1 MNKDTVLFGLM
12 MAVLAVGGGYHYYQ
26 SAHSKP
32 NPDAVATAKSLLG
45 KGAAPKAAPAPVAGH
60 STADPAAAR
69 ADALKKQADS
79 VRAARASVES
89 ALSGL
94 KVSSILLGDPAVVI
108 ISKQDYGVGDPLPL
122 PGNPPKTLKITG
134 INEDGVTLVAD
145 GQSYHLAAPAAPD
158 LAASRK
164 K

>member
-26 SAHSKP
+26 AAHTRP
-32 NPDAVATAKSLLG
+32 NPDAVATAKSVLTQG
-45 KGAAPKAAPAPVAGH
+45 IPPKAAPAPVAGH
-60 STADPAAAR
+60 PAVAPAATG
-69 ADALKKQADS
+69 ADALKKQADA
-79 VRAARASVES
+79 VQATRASVES

-108 ISKQDYGVGDPLPL
+108 ISKQDYSVGDSLKL
-122 PGNPPKTLKITG
+122 PGNPAKTLKLTG

-145 GQSYHLAAPAAPD
+145 GQNYHLAAPAAPD